1 MISWIV
7 ILSVAIYLAFAFWDR
22 KQVKDEREKLIEL
35 KTSEL
40 QSKITLYA
48 LMALAVLY
56 WATPEMPA
64 WICLL
69 VINFANLYT
78 EIIGKI
84 YLRNKI

>member
-7 ILSVAIYLAFAFWDR
+7 ILSIVVYLAFAFWDR

-56 WATPEMPA
+56 WANPEMPT
-64 WICLL
+64 WLCLL
-69 VINFANLYT
+69 VINVANLYT

-84 YLRNKI
+84 YLRTKI

>member
-7 ILSVAIYLAFAFWDR
+7 VLSIVIYLGFAFWDR

-35 KTSEL
+35 KTTEL

-48 LMALAVLY
+48 LMALAILY
-56 WATPEMPA
+56 WANPEMPA

-69 VINFANLYT
+69 VINFASLYT

-84 YLRNKI
+84 YWRAKL

>member
-7 ILSVAIYLAFAFWDR
+7 VLSIVIYLAFAFWDR

-48 LMALAVLY
+48 LVFLAALY
-56 WATPEMPA
+56 WTNPEMPA

-78 EIIGKI
+78 EVFGKI
-84 YLRNKI
+84 YLRHKI